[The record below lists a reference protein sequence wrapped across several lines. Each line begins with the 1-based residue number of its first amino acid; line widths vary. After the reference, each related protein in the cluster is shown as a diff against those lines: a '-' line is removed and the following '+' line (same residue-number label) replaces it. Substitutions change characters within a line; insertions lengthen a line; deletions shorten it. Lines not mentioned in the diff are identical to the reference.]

1 MKRKNETNKT
11 NLLFDLQ
18 IQNLIANSL
27 VSEEFRIEVKYFS
40 NLADIYRA
48 ISNKNVE
55 HMALL
60 STDSE
65 SIEQGFHSI
74 KNILSEK
81 QSVPMALFYKT
92 ESSEQLH

>member
-1 MKRKNETNKT
+1 MKRKIKT
-11 NLLFDLQ
+11 NDLFDLQ

-27 VSEEFRIEVKYFS
+27 VGKEHQIEVKYFS
-40 NLADIYRA
+40 TLADIYRA

-60 STDSE
+60 STESE
-65 SIEQGFHSI
+65 TIEQGFHSI

-81 QSVPMALFYKT
+81 HSVPMALFYKT
-92 ESSEQLH
+92 ENSEQLH